1 MSCEKH
7 KKIPPNYTGASLKDL
22 AEEIGDLH
30 YESLEEL
37 LNLVSQK
44 LLRDSVKDRQRGRT
58 KLANE
63 LTSAAANSGYAS
75 QAIGRAWKISKP
87 YMQ

>member
-7 KKIPPNYTGASLKDL
+7 KRLPVNYTGESLKTL

-37 LNLVSQK
+37 LHLLSQK
-44 LLRDSVKDRQRGRT
+44 LLMDALKDRQGGRV
-58 KLANE
+58 KLAAE
-63 LTSAAANSGYAS
+63 LTSAAANAEYAS
-75 QAIGRAWKISKP
+75 QGIGRAWKISKP
-87 YMQ
+87 FMK